1 MNNNLVELVFILDA
15 SGSMYSL
22 TDDTIGSYNSLLEE
36 QKNQDGECIVS
47 TVIFNH
53 NTRIVH
59 DRVNIKDVCL
69 LGRNDYQPNGCTAL
83 YDAVCST
90 IDKVG
95 KALSDTPEEDRPCK
109 VMVVIV
115 TDGLEN
121 ASREYTS
128 KDVKSRIEHQR
139 DKYNWDFNF
148 IGANIDVEDVAQDIG
163 ISTMDA
169 MTYTAS
175 DIGTKSVYTSLSNS
189 ISELRTTGSY
199 SKTTLDNSI
208 Q

>member
-1 MNNNLVELVFILDA
+1 MNNNFVELVFILDA

-53 NTRIVH
+53 NIKVVH
-59 DRVNIKDVCL
+59 DRVDIKNVAPL
-69 LGRNDYQPNGCTAL
+69 TKSDYQPGGCTAL
-83 YDAVCST
+83 YDAVGST
-90 IDKVG
+90 IDNIG
-95 KALSDTPEEDRPCK
+95 KKLSDTPEEDRPCK

-148 IGANIDVEDVAQDIG
+148 IGANIDVEEAAQDIG